1 MAAPSPLTQRHV
13 IALRFLVGVGSATAL
28 NVGAAVNSQLS
39 PLRGFGL
46 AQHISQSHE
55 ASDLVMMGLAHQSG
69 AQYSPTER
77 GTQLLASIDSASEV
91 AGGETFPETAVLVG
105 VPSERIFYSEIL
117 SQIVTRDDVLFID
130 PYLSAQDLKVLI
142 KLTAVTRVLTG
153 PRPVADRGEKNDVR
167 RAEALA
173 VVAGSR
179 PGLEVR
185 LSTEIHDRY
194 VLPLEGAG
202 MTIGASLGS
211 KKITTAVELSPQM
224 TLIVRERQE
233 AIWDRASVLEA
244 ITYQA
249 RDETVSMPPKTG
261 R

>member
-1 MAAPSPLTQRHV
+1 MAAPSPLTQNHV

-39 PLRGFGL
+39 PFRGFGL
-46 AQHISQSHE
+46 AQHISLSHE
-55 ASDLVMMGLAHQSG
+55 ASDLVMMGLARQAG

-77 GTQLLASIDSASEV
+77 GTQLLASIDRASDV
-91 AGGETFPETAVLVG
+91 AGGESSPETAVLVG
-105 VPSERIFYSEIL
+105 VPSEPIFYSEIL
-117 SQIVTRDDVLFID
+117 SQIVFREDALFID
-130 PYLSAQDLKVLI
+130 PYLSAQDFKVLA

-153 PRPVADRGEKNDVR
+153 PRPVVDREERNDAR

-173 VVAGSR
+173 IVAGSR

-194 VLPLEGAG
+194 VLPREGTG
-202 MTIGASLGS
+202 MTLGASLGS

-224 TLIVRERQE
+224 TLIIREQQE
-233 AIWDRASVLEA
+233 AIWGRATVVEA
-244 ITYQA
+244 INY
-249 RDETVSMPPKTG
+249 
-261 R
+261 